1 MRNQLTGNLSTTTEQ
16 LLTPPSS
23 LPPQVL
29 GRVSI
34 LSTTL
39 YVECTYRQKSL
50 TLFEREYSWA
60 FSREQRNNTA
70 RRSGRGS
77 LRSEQESKR
86 DSIVK
91 RELHP
96 TIPLFLTLYL
106 TVGSEVLPL
115 VLSYVIVSLLFG
127 LEKLLGYLHV
137 TVRITLVTSRLVL
150 TLHRVPRF
158 QAPIH
163 VPARPCS
170 PSPHP
175 PPPYVRGPRVILEE
189 ETDESLTDSS

>member
-1 MRNQLTGNLSTTTEQ
+1 MEQ
-16 LLTPPSS
+16 PPTPPSS
-23 LPPQVL
+23 PPSQVL

-39 YVECTYRQKSL
+39 YAEYTYRQKSL

-60 FSREQRNNTA
+60 FSREQRNNAA

-86 DSIVK
+86 DSIVE

-96 TIPLFLTLYL
+96 AIPLFLILYL
-106 TVGSEVLPL
+106 AVGSEALPIA
-115 VLSYVIVSLLFG
+115 LSYVIVSLLFS
-127 LEKLLGYLHV
+127 LENLLGYLHV
-137 TVRITLVTSRLVL
+137 IVRITLATSRLVP

-163 VPARPCS
+163 MPARPCN

-175 PPPYVRGPRVILEE
+175 PPPYIHRPRVILEE

>member
-1 MRNQLTGNLSTTTEQ
+1 M
-16 LLTPPSS
+16 
-23 LPPQVL
+23 
-29 GRVSI
+29 SI

-39 YVECTYRQKSL
+39 YVEYTYRQKSL

-60 FSREQRNNTA
+60 FSREQRNNAA

-77 LRSEQESKR
+77 LRSEHESKR
-86 DSIVK
+86 DSIMK

-96 TIPLFLTLYL
+96 AIPLFLTLYL

-115 VLSYVIVSLLFG
+115 VLSYIIVSLLFG

-137 TVRITLVTSRLVL
+137 TARITLITSRLVP
-150 TLHRVPRF
+150 TLHRVRRF

-163 VPARPCS
+163 VPARPRN

-175 PPPYVRGPRVILEE
+175 PPPYIRGPCVILEE
-189 ETDESLTDSS
+189 ETDESLTDSN